1 MSELPPALRRVSG
14 AHVEALVGHAG
25 CGRSVGK
32 AAVAAVAVEDVRAV
46 AGDVQVC
53 IAVVVVV
60 CGYHTHAAPRI
71 PRPGRLR
78 PLGKTAMARVA
89 VERRR
94 GRNIDPIQVEP
105 AVVIVKKGH
114 ARPHRLGQLLV
125 VETKVHQHDIT
136 LARLETLIEQN
147 DHRFDTVERQLD
159 SLEKNTAARFD
170 AVERQIDSLDRR
182 MNGFLGLLFTSWLS
196 TLGVILYKLL

>member
-1 MSELPPALRRVSG
+1 MNE
-14 AHVEALVGHAG
+14 
-25 CGRSVGK
+25 
-32 AAVAAVAVEDVRAV
+32 
-46 AGDVQVC
+46 
-53 IAVVVVV
+53 
-60 CGYHTHAAPRI
+60 
-71 PRPGRLR
+71 
-78 PLGKTAMARVA
+78 
-89 VERRR
+89 
-94 GRNIDPIQVEP
+94 
-105 AVVIVKKGH
+105 
-114 ARPHRLGQLLV
+114 